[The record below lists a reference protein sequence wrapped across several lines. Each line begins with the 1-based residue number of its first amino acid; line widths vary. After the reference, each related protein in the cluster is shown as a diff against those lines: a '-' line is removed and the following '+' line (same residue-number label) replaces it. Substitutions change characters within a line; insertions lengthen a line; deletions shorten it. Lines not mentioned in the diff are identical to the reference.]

1 MRIIRAKD
9 YDDMSKKA
17 AEIMAAQ
24 INLKPDCL
32 LGLATGS
39 SPEGMYAEL
48 VKKYEAGMLDF
59 SKVRSYN
66 LDEYVG
72 LPKDNDQSYFYFMNH
87 HLFSKVNMNIENT
100 VLPNGI
106 AEDPTVECEQYNA
119 MIEASGGADLQLL
132 GIGHNGHIGFNEPDD
147 HFTLGTHVVD
157 LAPSTIEANSRYFA
171 SYDDVPKQAF
181 SMGIKNIMDAKMILL
196 VVSGEGKA
204 DAVNKAFFGPVTPEV
219 PGSILQLHK
228 NVVVVADEAALSQV
242 GK

>member
-87 HLFSKVNMNIENT
+87 HLFSKVNMNIDNT

-106 AEDPTVECEQYNA
+106 AKDPAVECEQYNA

-132 GIGHNGHIGFNEPDD
+132 GIGHNGHIGFNEPDN

-228 NVVVVADEAALSQV
+228 NVVVVADEAALSKV

>member
-24 INLKPDCL
+24 INLKPECL

-106 AEDPTVECEQYNA
+106 AEDPAVECEQYNA

-171 SYDDVPKQAF
+171 SYDAVPKQAF

-228 NVVVVADEAALSQV
+228 NVVVVADEAALSKV

>member
-1 MRIIRAKD
+1 MRIIKAKD
-9 YDDMSKKA
+9 YADLSKKA

-48 VKKYEAGMLDF
+48 VKKYEAGELDF

-72 LPKDNDQSYFYFMNH
+72 LTKDNDQSYYYFMNH
-87 HLFSKVNMNIENT
+87 HLFSKVNIDPANT

-106 AEDPTVECEQYNA
+106 AEDPAVECEQYNA

-132 GIGHNGHIGFNEPDD
+132 GIGHNGHIGFNEPGDT
-147 HFTLGTHVVD
+147 FELGTHVVD

-171 SYDDVPKQAF
+171 SYDDVPKQAY

-196 VVSGEGKA
+196 VVSGEAKA
-204 DAVNKAFFGPVTPEV
+204 DAVNKAFFGPVTPQV

-228 NVVVVADEAALSQV
+228 NVVVVADEAALSKV